1 MLPERSSAPGRVPEA
16 QLVSLGLAVNA
27 GPSGMAMS
35 EQASRTG
42 FLGCCQQTALG
53 TTLGAYPRKIIT
65 TPSDKCKN

>member
-27 GPSGMAMS
+27 GPSGTAMS

-42 FLGCCQQTALG
+42 FLGAANRLLWVPHLELIQG
-53 TTLGAYPRKIIT
+53 R
-65 TPSDKCKN
+65 S